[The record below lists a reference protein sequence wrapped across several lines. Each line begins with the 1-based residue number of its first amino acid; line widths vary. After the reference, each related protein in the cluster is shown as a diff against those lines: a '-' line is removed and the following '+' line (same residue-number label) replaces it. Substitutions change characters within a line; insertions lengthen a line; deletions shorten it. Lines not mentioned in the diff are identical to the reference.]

1 MKEFWNERY
10 SENEYVYGEDPNEY
24 FKKSLSKL
32 KTGSILLPCDGEGR
46 NAVYAA
52 TQHWEVTAFDQS
64 EEAKRKALQLATKK
78 KVKFDFQIADA
89 EDFDYGEDK
98 YDAIA
103 LIYAHFSEDL
113 RKKVHSSAVKAL
125 KEGGTLILE
134 GFNPNQIDLKSGGP
148 KDEKML
154 FTKEMIE
161 SDFKELTTIEL
172 NSLNIELNEGRY
184 HKGKAAVIQYMGR
197 K

>member
-10 SENEYVYGEDPNEY
+10 SEDEYVYGENPNEY
-24 FKKSLSKL
+24 FKESLSKL
-32 KTGSILLPCDGEGR
+32 KVGKILLPCDGEGR
-46 NAVYAA
+46 NAVFAA
-52 TQHWEVTAFDQS
+52 TQKWEVTAFDQS
-64 EEAKRKALQLATKK
+64 EEAKKKALLLGNKK
-78 KVKFDFQIADA
+78 NVKFDFRIADA
-89 EDFDYGEDK
+89 GDYEYGENK

-103 LIYAHFSEDL
+103 LIYAHFPEDL

-134 GFNPNQIDLKSGGP
+134 GFNPEQIELNSGGP

-161 SDFKELTTIEL
+161 NDFKELTTIEL
-172 NSLNIELNEGRY
+172 NSLNIELNEGKY
-184 HKGKAAVIQYMGR
+184 HKGKAAVIQYIGR

>member
-10 SENEYVYGEDPNEY
+10 SEDEYVYGENPNEY
-24 FKKSLSKL
+24 FKESLSKL
-32 KTGSILLPCDGEGR
+32 KAGKILLPCDGEGR

-52 TQHWEVTAFDQS
+52 TQNWEVTAFDQS
-64 EEAKRKALQLATKK
+64 EEAKRKALQLGAKK
-78 KVKFDFQIADA
+78 EVTFDFQIADA
-89 EDFDYGEDK
+89 EHFDYGENK

-103 LIYAHFSEDL
+103 LIYAHFPEDL
-113 RKKVHSSAVKAL
+113 RKKVHTSVVKAL
-125 KEGGTLILE
+125 KVGGTLILE
-134 GFNPNQIDLKSGGP
+134 GFNPEQIELNSGGP

-184 HKGKAAVIQYMGR
+184 HKGKAAVIKYMGS